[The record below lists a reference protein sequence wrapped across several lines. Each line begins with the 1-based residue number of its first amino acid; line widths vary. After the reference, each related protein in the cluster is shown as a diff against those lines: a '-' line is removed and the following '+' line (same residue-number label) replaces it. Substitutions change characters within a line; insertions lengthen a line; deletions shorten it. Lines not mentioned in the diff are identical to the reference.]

1 MTMTKTS
8 QGLDHSRVAL
18 LLAAFLTITCL
29 PAGVES
35 SLGQAAGQ
43 ATPWWQH
50 AKPES
55 VRRWQ
60 DMRFGLFVHW
70 GPVSLKGTE
79 IGWSRGGPRRGR
91 NDVRTGE
98 IPVKEYDNLYKT
110 FNPVHFDA
118 NEWVQIAR
126 DAGMKYLVFTSKHH
140 DGFSMFDTHQT
151 DYKITSK
158 DSPYG
163 RDVCRQLADA
173 CHKQGLALGWYYS
186 PRDWYHPDFATERHD
201 KYIQFYLAQ
210 LRELCTNYG
219 RVDILWF
226 DGLDSPRNLWG
237 DTPEKSFILLRMLQP
252 GIILNNR
259 GGLPGDL
266 DTPEQRIGGF
276 NRERPWETCMTIC
289 RQWAWKPNDD
299 MKSLKQCLQTLLY
312 TVGGDGNLL
321 FNVGPMPDGRI
332 EPRQVERLRE
342 MGGWLQKYGEGVYG
356 TRGGPFRPGRWGAS
370 TCKSNKICLYVMNW
384 PDEGPLVLPAVTTVQ
399 GAKALSG
406 GDVTMTRTDEGIAI
420 DVPAAHRDPIATVIE
435 LTVEGRALDIAP
447 AVLGHGG
454 DSLAVG
460 KKATASTVFQKNPA
474 YGPDK
479 AVDGDPETRWATD
492 GSTDS
497 AWLEVDLGKPM
508 TVRKVGIDEP
518 EEFRRVRAFE
528 LQYYDENG
536 WKTFHEGT
544 TIGPDWSVKIDPI
557 TAQRFRLHI
566 LKAPGGP
573 TISEFMLF

>member
-1 MTMTKTS
+1 MAKKT
-8 QGLDHSRVAL
+8 LDSVTSRAAPGYAAI
-18 LLAAFLTITCL
+18 LAIMVLSVGVSTCR
-29 PAGVES
+29 A
-35 SLGQAAGQ
+35 QATGQ
-43 ATPWWQH
+43 ATPWWQQ

-91 NDVRTGE
+91 NDARTGE
-98 IPVKEYDNLYKT
+98 VPVEEYDNLYKT
-110 FNPVHFDA
+110 FNPVQFHAD
-118 NEWVQIAR
+118 EWVQIAR

-140 DGFSMFDTHQT
+140 DGFSMFDTRQT
-151 DYKITSK
+151 DYKITSE

-163 RDVCRQLADA
+163 KDVCKQLADA

-210 LRELCTNYG
+210 LREICTNYG

-237 DTPEKSFILLRMLQP
+237 DTPEKSFLLLRMLQP
-252 GIILNNR
+252 DIILNNR

-266 DTPEQRIGGF
+266 DTPEQQIGGF

-342 MGGWLQKYGEGVYG
+342 MGGWLRKYGAGVYG
-356 TRGGPFRPGRWGAS
+356 TRGGPFKPARWGAS
-370 TCKSNKICLYVMNW
+370 TCKDNKIYLYVMNW
-384 PDEGPLVLPAVTTVQ
+384 PEEGPLVLPAVAATIQSVR
-399 GAKALSG
+399 ALSG
-406 GDVTMTRTDEGIAI
+406 GEATMKRTDDGIAI
-420 DVPAAHRDPIATVIE
+420 DVPVTHRDSIATVVE
-435 LTVEGRALDIAP
+435 LTVEGRAFDIAP
-447 AVLGHGG
+447 VALSGSG
-454 DSLAVG
+454 DSLATG
-460 KKATASTVFQKNPA
+460 KKAIASTVFQKNPD
-474 YGPDK
+474 YGADK

-492 GSTDS
+492 GSTDA
-497 AWLEVDLGKPM
+497 AWLEVDLGKPLL
-508 TVRKVGIDEP
+508 VRKATIDEP
-518 EEFRRVRAFE
+518 EEFKRVQAFE
-528 LQYYDENG
+528 LQYYDG
-536 WKTFHEGT
+536 QAWRTFHEGT
-544 TIGPDWSVKIDPI
+544 TIGPDWSVKIEPI
-557 TAQRFRLHI
+557 TAQRFRLNI
-566 LKAPGGP
+566 LKASGGP
-573 TISEFMLF
+573 TIAEFMLF